1 MSLFCQDSIRLAT
14 ALVLLIAIGIS
25 AWVELQ
31 FPAWILAVSI
41 EILAGRP
48 PAAATGTQTP
58 PRLKALPA
66 SGCDRADLSGPT
78 FANR

>member
-31 FPAWILAVSI
+31 FPAWILAGEHRDPRGPPTS
-41 EILAGRP
+41 RRDRHTNT
-48 PAAATGTQTP
+48 PAAEGVACQ
-58 PRLKALPA
+58 RMR
-66 SGCDRADLSGPT
+66 SS
-78 FANR
+78 